1 MFKFIKRLLPSK
13 EEASKPGVLLG
24 QSITLMRREF
34 AGKLFD
40 EKSAN
45 PNPVLQFEE
54 WFSEAVQ
61 SEKFDPNAMSLSTV
75 NASGK
80 PSSRIVLLKEYSDEG
95 FIFYTNYESRKGR
108 ELEENPNA
116 CLNFF
121 WPELIRQVLIE
132 GSVEKVSREKSAA
145 YFSKRPRASQLSAW
159 ASPQGEVVSSR
170 NELEERYQ
178 KMDSKFPDEVPLPPG
193 WGGFILKPERFE
205 FWQGRLNR
213 LHDRLSYEKTDGSE
227 WKISRLAP

>member
-1 MFKFIKRLLPSK
+1 MFKLIKRLLPSK
-13 EEASKPGVLLG
+13 EEVSKPGVLLG

-45 PNPVLQFEE
+45 PNPVQQFEE
-54 WFSEAVQ
+54 WFSKAVQ
-61 SEKFDPNAMSLSTV
+61 SEKFDPNAMTLTSADT
-75 NASGK
+75 SGR
-80 PSSRIVLLKEYSDEG
+80 PSARIVLLKEYSDEG
-95 FIFYTNYESRKGR
+95 FIFYTNYQSRKGR
-108 ELEENPNA
+108 ELKENPNA

-145 YFSKRPRASQLSAW
+145 YYRKRPRASQLSAW
-159 ASPQGEVVSSR
+159 ASPQGEIVSSR
-170 NELEERYQ
+170 KELEERFQ
-178 KMDSKFPDEVPLPPG
+178 EMDAKFPDEVPLPPG

-213 LHDRLSYEKTDGSE
+213 LHDRICYSPAEDSK